1 MQTVTEYCKAELE
14 KINLTELCANPKQ
27 RKRLIEDLRRH
38 AAAIDLMVR
47 LKRKDG
53 TLYDASMTVTR
64 IRIRG
69 KDFLQTTL
77 QHITEHKRA
86 GENLRKR

>member
-1 MQTVTEYCKAELE
+1 MVDTNRTMRTLTRYSKVELE

-27 RKRLIEDLRRH
+27 RKELIEDLRRH
-38 AAAIDLMVR
+38 ATAVDFLVR

-53 TLYDASMTVTR
+53 TLYNGSLTAMR

-77 QHITEHKRA
+77 
-86 GENLRKR
+86 